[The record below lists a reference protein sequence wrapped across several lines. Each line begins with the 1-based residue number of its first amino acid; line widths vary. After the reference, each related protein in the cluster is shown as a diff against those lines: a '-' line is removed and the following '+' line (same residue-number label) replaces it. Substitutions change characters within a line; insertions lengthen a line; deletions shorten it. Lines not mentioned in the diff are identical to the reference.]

1 MSQYNHRKMRIKVR
15 FDYAT
20 PTIVISRSNKNI
32 MAQFVGQDK
41 KTVFTVD
48 SEKLTGTKIAQADS
62 VGKQVAEKLKSLK
75 VEKIIFNR
83 NGYVY
88 HGRVKALADAMRQNG
103 ITI

>member
-15 FDYAT
+15 FDYST

-48 SEKLTGTKIAQADS
+48 SSKLSGTKISQADS
-62 VGKQVAEKLKSLK
+62 VGKQVAEKLNALK
-75 VEKIIFNR
+75 IKKVIFNR
-83 NGYVY
+83 NGFIY
-88 HGRVKALADAMRQNG
+88 HGRVKALADAIRQNG